1 MDYKLKKSRS
11 YFQKSSTPSYKPI
24 QDQVLGFLSV
34 QRFKNKTFDIK
45 LFQTQ
50 CTVLLWRPSPHIW
63 VKKNISC
70 FKSSDPVFLYFPM
83 FTQKIRLTKIINMKG
98 IDHLISDQGQW
109 SVIIRDF
116 LSFNCWLELEIISR
130 ITPTAYQ
137 MHSGNIRILWYY
149 NMMYHNIIIWNIMIL
164 LYRILEY
171 KNGSNYVYNVYYT
184 SITF

>member
-1 MDYKLKKSRS
+1 MQDMDYKLKKSRS
-11 YFQKSSTPSYKPI
+11 YFQKSSTQSYKPI

-83 FTQKIRLTKIINMKG
+83 FTQKIRLTKIFNMKG
-98 IDHLISDQGQW
+98 IDQWSGSMISDNQGLPKFQLL
-109 SVIIRDF
+109 IRAWNH
-116 LSFNCWLELEIISR
+116 LQNYSNCVSNAFR
-130 ITPTAYQ
+130 QYK
-137 MHSGNIRILWYY
+137 
-149 NMMYHNIIIWNIMIL
+149 NIMIL
-164 LYRILEY
+164 
-171 KNGSNYVYNVYYT
+171 
-184 SITF
+184 